1 MDNSCDKGYLSV
13 LIKGTGDDAELCE
26 IGFTK
31 NPGEKSFWVDY
42 ENGKIFI
49 VYDEEQD
56 VIGTYETSPGPL
68 GYNVYDY
75 PSKRL
80 IGRVGEGLIS
90 FIRKDVDHAAGRF
103 MPEEECLAYYKKSGS
118 IKPINNILANVGL
131 IYGSEIG
138 GAAAFVALFYNYSF
152 KSVFRDYFA
161 MDDAAFKEKYDAY
174 LNFLGF

>member
-13 LIKGTGDDAELCE
+13 LIKGTGDGAELCE

-56 VIGTYETSPGPL
+56 VIGTYETSPGPF

-103 MPEEECLAYYKKSGS
+103 TPEEERLAYYENGA
-118 IKPINNILANVGL
+118 IKPKNNILANLGL
-131 IYGSEIG
+131 INGSEIG

-174 LNFLGF
+174 LNSLGF

>member
-13 LIKGTGDDAELCE
+13 LIKGTGDGAELCE

-56 VIGTYETSPGPL
+56 VIGTYETSPGPF

-103 MPEEECLAYYKKSGS
+103 APEEECLAYYENGA
-118 IKPINNILANVGL
+118 IKPKNNILANLGL
-131 IYGSEIG
+131 INGSEIG

-174 LNFLGF
+174 LNSLGF

>member
-13 LIKGTGDDAELCE
+13 LIKGTGDGAELCE

-56 VIGTYETSPGPL
+56 VIGTYETRPGPF

-103 MPEEECLAYYKKSGS
+103 TPEEECLAYYENGA
-118 IKPINNILANVGL
+118 IKPKNNILAILGL
-131 IYGSEIG
+131 INGSEIG

-174 LNFLGF
+174 LNSLGF

>member
-13 LIKGTGDDAELCE
+13 LIKGTGDGAELCE

-56 VIGTYETSPGPL
+56 VIGTYETSPGPF

-103 MPEEECLAYYKKSGS
+103 TPEEECLAYYKNGA
-118 IKPINNILANVGL
+118 IKPKKQHSCKL
-131 IYGSEIG
+131 
-138 GAAAFVALFYNYSF
+138 GADKRKRDRRRRCFCSAFLQLQLQKRVQRLFRHGRCCIQR
-152 KSVFRDYFA
+152 KI
-161 MDDAAFKEKYDAY
+161 
-174 LNFLGF
+174 

>member
-1 MDNSCDKGYLSV
+1 MDNSCDKGYLNV
-13 LIKGTGDDAELCE
+13 WIKDTEDGIELCK

-31 NPGEKSFWVDY
+31 NPGEKSVWVDY

-56 VIGTYETSPGPL
+56 VIGTYETNPGPL

-103 MPEEECLAYYKKSGS
+103 MPEEECLAYYKKSGA
-118 IKPINNILANVGL
+118 IKPLNNILENVGL
-131 IYGSEIG
+131 INGSEIG

-174 LNFLGF
+174 LNSLGF

>member
-13 LIKGTGDDAELCE
+13 CIKDTKDGAELCE

-56 VIGTYETSPGPL
+56 VIGTYETSPGPF

-75 PSKRL
+75 PSMRL

-103 MPEEECLAYYKKSGS
+103 TPEEECLAYYENGA
-118 IKPINNILANVGL
+118 IKPKNNILANLGL
-131 IYGSEIG
+131 INGSEIG

-174 LNFLGF
+174 LNSLGF

>member
-26 IGFTK
+26 FGFTK

-68 GYNVYDY
+68 GHNVYDY

-103 MPEEECLAYYKKSGS
+103 MPEEECLAYYKNGA
-118 IKPINNILANVGL
+118 IKPKNNILANVGL

-138 GAAAFVALFYNYSF
+138 GAAAFVALFYNYNF